1 MTIEGHAAKAIL
13 EDPTVRATLDLIE
26 SALKDQWELA
36 TTSEQREEVWYT
48 LQGAKRFRNVLTQA
62 VENME
67 FDAQLKEKQN
77 G

>member
-1 MTIEGHAAKAIL
+1 MIEGHAAKAIL
-13 EDPTVRATLDLIE
+13 DDPTVVAILDLIE
-26 SALKDQWELA
+26 SQLHETWGTAA
-36 TTSEQREEVWYT
+36 TPEQREEVWYT
-48 LQGAKRFRNVLTQA
+48 LQGAKRFRNVLRQT